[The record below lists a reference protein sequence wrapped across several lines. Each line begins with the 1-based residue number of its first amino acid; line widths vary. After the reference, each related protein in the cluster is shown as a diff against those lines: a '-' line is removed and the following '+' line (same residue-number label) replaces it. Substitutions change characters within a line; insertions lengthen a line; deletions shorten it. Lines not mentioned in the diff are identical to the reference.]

1 MYSLHWK
8 HIRRL
13 ATQALSVFSPTN
25 KGSGGNKK
33 WKSYKSQQKSQ
44 PSTFHTRPPRLAAEV
59 SDLGVVVIGKVA
71 LLGYRGALQPAYAS
85 RGTPEQYQASV
96 QWSGGLETKSPL
108 QRPLYEVSRPVG
120 RQHVYVRLC
129 KAPFASANQRRAGA
143 VRPMRSRRFSHFVC
157 ELYKWIYINGF
168 I

>member
-1 MYSLHWK
+1 MYFH
-8 HIRRL
+8 RQRL
-13 ATQALSVFSPTN
+13 RWQQQV
-25 KGSGGNKK
+25 KVI
-33 WKSYKSQQKSQ
+33 QKS
-44 PSTFHTRPPRLAAEV
+44 AEV
-59 SDLGVVVIGKVA
+59 PAEYFSYAPSEAGSWGERPRSSRHRKSCSPWLQ
-71 LLGYRGALQPAYAS
+71 RRSLQPAYAS

-108 QRPLYEVSRPVG
+108 QRPLYEVSRPVRR

-143 VRPMRSRRFSHFVC
+143 DRPMRSRRFSHFVC